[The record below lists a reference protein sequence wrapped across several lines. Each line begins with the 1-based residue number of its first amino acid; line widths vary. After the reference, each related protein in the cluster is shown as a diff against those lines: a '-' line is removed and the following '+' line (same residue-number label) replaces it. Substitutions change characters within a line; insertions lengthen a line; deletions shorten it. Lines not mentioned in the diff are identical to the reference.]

1 MKMFGS
7 LNSESKLF
15 LLISLKFLNAFF
27 NLIKKRNI
35 SEYVRHHKVK
45 QSPELT
51 QIIAERSSSQ
61 QQFEASFQ
69 VVNTGKILTL
79 GIFYLVGLVYDQ
91 NLPSYAR

>member
-1 MKMFGS
+1 MFGS
-7 LNSESKLF
+7 LNSKSKLF

-35 SEYVRHHKVK
+35 SEYVRHHKVE

-61 QQFEASFQ
+61 Q
-69 VVNTGKILTL
+69 
-79 GIFYLVGLVYDQ
+79 
-91 NLPSYAR
+91 